1 MVSVDSHDLDRILS
15 HYSSDIVFL
24 SPIAQQLM
32 GNGRVA
38 GIDSLR
44 EYWCRGL
51 KSQSDLKFELMQ
63 VLRSHGCLTI
73 FYRNQRGQPV
83 AEISNSA
90 LAEKLCVPQLATVF
104 DSHVPHLGMRWA
116 AAAAVACPRFQ

>member
-1 MVSVDSHDLDRILS
+1 MAEIDAAAFAAEWIAAWNSHDLDRILS

-38 GIDSLR
+38 GIDALR

-51 KSQSDLKFELMQ
+51 KLQSDLKFELAQ
-63 VLRSHGCLTI
+63 VLRGHDCLTI

-83 AEISNSA
+83 AETVEFGAGGKVVRSSA
-90 LAEKLCVPQLATVF
+90 CYGV
-104 DSHVPHLGMRWA
+104 
-116 AAAAVACPRFQ
+116 